1 MKKKTMTNTQYFL
14 IGGIL
19 GALFFL
25 AIYGGYVLDVT
36 NENWLLTG
44 KDLTQHYI
52 GWKYYR
58 NSSWHF
64 PIGLVEGLSYPY
76 LTSVVYTDSI
86 PLFAVPFKILS
97 PLLPETFQ
105 YFGLFGLMCYIL
117 NGGFGA
123 LIVRKFS
130 KNPFVIGCGSV
141 FFIVTTPIL
150 QRLYGYLDITGDT
163 RHTSLAAHFL
173 LYAALLIWLNKDYF
187 SSIKKAAIA
196 WAVLGCLAIMIQS
209 YFLPMILGIMCGCL
223 LEDILTTKKW
233 KKTVVSF
240 ASFGIAS
247 LGTMWI
253 LGAFYGNPSGGAGG
267 FGIYS
272 SNLNSLYNP
281 YGYSAFLKDFPICEG
296 NQEGMAYLGAGML
309 LMLLMGAAG
318 FLYQTWKKKKSL
330 KTLWKNR
337 WKQIV
342 SYGCVLLGA
351 AVLALTNQVKFNG
364 EQLVDIKLPDKILSF
379 FSLVRS
385 SGRFMW
391 IVMYLIMILAICC
404 IIKYYNA
411 KVAIGIITL
420 CMLLQ
425 VADFQVVYKN
435 LGRSYNTKIEQTEVY
450 LVSDVWENLVEEHE
464 HVFVDL
470 GMDQKML
477 FEIANFATDNKK
489 TIDYFYF
496 SRNYAQYLRAK
507 IAKTHSVME
516 GKDLS
521 PQTLYILS
529 QKQADSLKDRKNESV
544 GETSGINIYCLDGLY
559 IGTSKEYS
567 QLEQYQ

>member
-1 MKKKTMTNTQYFL
+1 MKKKKITNVWCFV

-19 GALFFL
+19 GAIFFL
-25 AIYGGYVLDVT
+25 AIYGFYVLDVT

-64 PIGLVEGLSYPY
+64 PIGLVDGLSYPY

-86 PLFAVPFKILS
+86 PLFAVPFKLLS
-97 PLLPETFQ
+97 PLLPKTFQ

-130 KNPFVIGCGSV
+130 KNPFVIGCGSI
-141 FFIVTTPIL
+141 FFIVSTPIL
-150 QRLYGYLDITGDT
+150 QRMYGYLGSAGDT

-173 LYAALLIWLNKDYF
+173 LYAALLIWLNKKYF
-187 SSIKKAAIA
+187 SSVKKAAIA

-209 YFLPMILGIMCGCL
+209 YFLPMILGIMCGYL
-223 LEDILTTKKW
+223 LEDILITKKW
-233 KKTVVSF
+233 MKTVVSF
-240 ASFGIAS
+240 ASLGVAS
-247 LGTMWI
+247 LGTMWL

-337 WKQIV
+337 WKQVIP
-342 SYGCVLLGA
+342 YACVLLGA
-351 AVLALTNQVKFNG
+351 TALAVTNQVKFNG
-364 EQLVDIKLPDKILSF
+364 KQLLDIKLPEKVLSF

-404 IIKYYNA
+404 VIKYFN
-411 KVAIGIITL
+411 VRIAIVIIAF

-425 VADFQVVYKN
+425 VADFRNVYKS
-435 LGRSYNTKIEQTEVY
+435 LGQTYNIKVEQTEEF
-450 LVSDVWENLVEEHE
+450 LVSDQWNDVIRDHE
-464 HVFVDL
+464 HIFIDMSM
-470 GMDQKML
+470 GQKMM
-477 FEIANFATDNKK
+477 FEMANYSIDNHK
-489 TIDYFYF
+489 TIDSFYF
-496 SRNYAQYLRAK
+496 SRYYENYVGSK
-507 IAKTHSVME
+507 IAATQKIMAGME
-516 GKDLS
+516 LS
-521 PQTLYILS
+521 ADTLYILS
-529 QKQADSLKDRKNESV
+529 ADQAEAIKMNAFGKL
-544 GETSGINIYCLDGLY
+544 NIYCLDGLY